1 MHKQNT
7 TNEHQIETITK
18 SPESIQDVAQ
28 PLRVT
33 SIMPLVIILPGKL
46 PNILYKNSIK
56 LSNEHY
62 LISISAINDKQ
73 KPAGSQG
80 PPSIYPSWE
89 IQVHRRRAYYA
100 GGLNRLPVTLEPLP
114 QFRYRM
120 SWWKSSRPDFAI
132 SGPDQPLKKPTEK

>member
-7 TNEHQIETITK
+7 TNKHQIETITK

-33 SIMPLVIILPGKL
+33 SIMPLVINLLGKL
-46 PNILYKNSIK
+46 PNIYKNSIK

-80 PPSIYPSWE
+80 PPSIYPS
-89 IQVHRRRAYYA
+89 
-100 GGLNRLPVTLEPLP
+100 
-114 QFRYRM
+114 
-120 SWWKSSRPDFAI
+120 
-132 SGPDQPLKKPTEK
+132 